1 MAQLTPMMQQY
12 VDIKAQHQDAFL
24 FFRLGDFYEMFF
36 DDAKKA
42 AQELEITLTGRG
54 QGEERIPMCG
64 VPYHS
69 ADQYMSRL
77 VEKGYKVAICEQVE
91 DPKVAKG
98 VVKREV
104 VKMLTPGTIM
114 EGKMIREKENNYLA
128 SFTLFEDE
136 SMGIARCD
144 LTTGEGAVTLIQ
156 GGAAEL
162 IQELSATGAKE
173 LVVSKEVNSELLQE
187 LERTLAVTISYEE
200 EAELNERYVH
210 LVKELT
216 QSKLVTTYARL
227 LQYLI
232 RTQKRSL
239 DHLQKVEWYHAEEY
253 MKLDLH
259 SKRNLELVETLREK
273 KKKGSLLSIVD
284 HTVTAMGGRLIKRW
298 IERPLLN
305 ESAIEERHQAVTVFL
320 EDYFAREELRDEL
333 RQVYDLER
341 LAGRIAY
348 GNVNAREL
356 IQLKKSLQK
365 IPLIEEMVTKLDPSF
380 QERWFHDQAPFEDLI
395 DLLERSIVD
404 DPPTSIKDGGMI
416 QEGFHGEL
424 DTYRDASVNGKK
436 WIAELERRERQETGI
451 KSLKVGFNKVFGY
464 YLEVTRA
471 NRHLLEE
478 GRYERKQTLTNSER
492 FVTPELKEKEA
503 LILEAEEKMEQL
515 EYDLF
520 VMIREQVKE
529 YVPHLQSLAHK
540 ISEIDVLLG
549 FATVSEKQHYTKPTL
564 QPVGDVFIEGGR
576 HPVVESVIPKG
587 EYVANDVKLHP
598 GREML
603 LITGPNMAGKSTY
616 MRQLALL
623 SVMGQIGCF
632 VPAGRAELPIFDQIF
647 TRIGAADDLASGQS
661 TFMVEMLETQYALAK
676 ATECSLILL
685 DEIGRGTSTY
695 DGMALAQA
703 IIEYIHDEIGAK
715 TLFSTHYHELTALA
729 DQLEHVQ
736 NVHVSAVEENGTVVF
751 LHKVIDGQADRSYGI
766 YVAQL
771 AELPRMV
778 TDRAEILLRELEG
791 QKQPLPNV
799 IERSIQE
806 TQSQETQSPNQDE
819 VKEPQRQL
827 SLFGEEITAENRKAQ
842 QSKPKKLD
850 SREQQV
856 IKKISEADLLNLSP
870 FEVMKLINDCQQ
882 QLK

>member
-36 DDAKKA
+36 DDAIKA

-128 SFTLFEDE
+128 SFTIFEDE

-156 GGAAEL
+156 GGQAEL

-187 LERTLAVTISYEE
+187 LERTLAVTISHEE
-200 EAELNERYVH
+200 EAELNGRYVH

-305 ESAIEERHQAVTVFL
+305 ESAIEKRHEAVTVFL

-395 DLLERSIVD
+395 DLLERSIVE
-404 DPPTSIKDGGMI
+404 DPPISIKDGGMI

-549 FATVSEKQHYTKPTL
+549 FATVSEKQHYTKPIL

-587 EYVANDVKLHP
+587 EYVANDVKLYP

-632 VPAGRAELPIFDQIF
+632 VPADRAELPIFDQIF

-778 TDRAEILLRELEG
+778 TDRAEVLLRELEG

-806 TQSQETQSPNQDE
+806 TQPPQLDE

-827 SLFGEEITAENRKAQ
+827 SLFGEEITAEERKAQ
-842 QSKPKKLD
+842 QSKAKKLD
-850 SREQQV
+850 PREQQV

>member
-36 DDAKKA
+36 DDAIKA

-104 VKMLTPGTIM
+104 VKLLTPGTIM

-128 SFTLFEDE
+128 SFTLFEDD

-156 GGAAEL
+156 GGQTEL

-187 LERTLAVTISYEE
+187 LERTLAVTISHEE
-200 EAELNERYVH
+200 EVELNERYVH

-305 ESAIEERHQAVTVFL
+305 KSAIEKRHQAVTVFL

-365 IPLIEEMVTKLDPSF
+365 IPLIEKMVTKLDPSF

-404 DPPTSIKDGGMI
+404 DPPISIKDGGMI

-471 NRHLLEE
+471 NRHLLVE

-598 GREML
+598 RREML

-632 VPAGRAELPIFDQIF
+632 VPADRAELPIFDQIF

-778 TDRAEILLRELEG
+778 TDRAEVLLHELEG

-799 IERSIQE
+799 IERSIQG
-806 TQSQETQSPNQDE
+806 TQSPQQDE
-819 VKEPQRQL
+819 VKEPERQL
-827 SLFGEEITAENRKAQ
+827 SLFGEEVTAEDRKAQ

-850 SREQQV
+850 PREQQV